1 MRLVPLSLVLLLALI
16 PAQRISATPAVR
28 TAPPNIV
35 VILSDDQGYSTLGA
49 YGGDPKRVVTP
60 HLDRLAAQGARFTDG
75 YVACS
80 TCSPSRAGLLT
91 GRYPQRFGYYAN
103 IDAQRGAGLPAAE
116 VTLPR
121 FFKSAGYATAAIGK
135 WHLGTE
141 QPGQHPLERG
151 FDEYF
156 GFDSSQTDYFKSPI
170 LFRGREKI
178 RNHHYL
184 TAEFSRE
191 AAAFIARNRERP
203 FLLYLAYNGVHGP
216 QQAPEEYLRRFSHLP
231 DERERMQSAM
241 LAALDDGVGQVL
253 AQLDQLNLAENTLVF
268 FLSDNGGLHNWWSGS
283 NGPQRGFKREQWDG
297 GVKVPFLVRWPARIA
312 AGQVV
317 RDPVIALDILPTA
330 LAAAKLVL
338 PTDRAI
344 DGVNLLPRLTGQQT
358 RPPHEMLFWAGSH
371 VAGDLRGRQ
380 GQADGPPAWA
390 VRRGSWKALQIFAE
404 GGVKLF
410 NLETDVG
417 EQHDLAASRPEIVRE
432 LTAAYVA
439 WFRQAGTPPIS
450 YHRTHYEKLKSVP

>member
-1 MRLVPLSLVLLLALI
+1 MRRVPLSLLLLLALT
-16 PAQRISATPAVR
+16 PEQPISAAPAAR

-35 VILSDDQGYSTLGA
+35 VILSDDQGYATLGA

-60 HLDRLAAQGARFTDG
+60 HLDRFAAQGARFTDG

-80 TCSPSRAGLLT
+80 TCSPSRAALLN

-103 IDAQRGAGLPAAE
+103 IDAKPGAGLPAEE
-116 VTLPR
+116 VTLPY
-121 FFKSAGYATAAIGK
+121 FFKSAGYSTAAIGK

-141 QPGQHPLERG
+141 RPGQHPLERG
-151 FDEYF
+151 FEEYF

-170 LFRGREKI
+170 LFRGREKV
-178 RNHHYL
+178 RSHDYL

-191 AAAFIARNRERP
+191 AAAFIARNRARP

-216 QQAPEEYLRRFSHLP
+216 QQAPEDYLRRFGYLP
-231 DERERMQSAM
+231 DKREQMQAAM
-241 LAALDDGVGQVL
+241 LAALDDGVGEVL
-253 AQLDQLNLAENTLVF
+253 GQLDKLNLAENTLVF
-268 FLSDNGGLHNWWSGS
+268 FLSDNGGLPNWWSGS

-297 GVKVPFLVRWPARIA
+297 GVKVPFLVRWPGRIPG
-312 AGQVV
+312 GQVV

-330 LAAAKLVL
+330 LAAAKLAL
-338 PTDRAI
+338 PTDRVI

-358 RPPHEMLFWAGSH
+358 RPPHELLFWAGSH
-371 VAGDLRGRQ
+371 VAGDLRGRE

-390 VRRGSWKALQIFAE
+390 VRRGPWKALQVFAH

-410 NLETDVG
+410 NLEKDVG
-417 EQHDLAASRPEIVRE
+417 EQHDLAATHPEIALE

-439 WFRQAGTPPIS
+439 WFRHAGAQPIA
-450 YHRTHYEKLKSVP
+450 YNRAHYEKLKSVR